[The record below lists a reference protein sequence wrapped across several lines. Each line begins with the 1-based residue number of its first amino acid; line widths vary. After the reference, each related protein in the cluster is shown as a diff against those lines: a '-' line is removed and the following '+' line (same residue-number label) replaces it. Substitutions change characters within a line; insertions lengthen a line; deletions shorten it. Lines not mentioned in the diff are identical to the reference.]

1 MRIMHNT
8 NDPRSMFK
16 AVRLPPKQEFP
27 WEIGNL
33 KRKGKREL
41 TWLENP
47 RYVQVEEFGSIPS
60 MPLFYIVDLE
70 DFGTDEWSL
79 YGCMAG
85 DKTIYDDLAEYV
97 EKYNKMKSNK
107 KS

>member
-1 MRIMHNT
+1 MNNT

-27 WEIGNL
+27 WEIDN
-33 KRKGKREL
+33 KRRKSKREL

-47 RYVQVEEFGSIPS
+47 RYVRVEEFWS
-60 MPLFYIVDLE
+60 MPLFYTVDLE
-70 DFGTDEWSL
+70 DFGTDNWSL
-79 YGCMAG
+79 YGCMAE
-85 DKTIYDDLAEYV
+85 DMSIYDDLAEYV

-107 KS
+107 QL

>member
-1 MRIMHNT
+1 MNNT

-27 WEIGNL
+27 WEINN
-33 KRKGKREL
+33 KRRKGKREL

-47 RYVQVEEFGSIPS
+47 RYVHVEEFSEEFRS

-70 DFGTDEWSL
+70 DFGTEEWSL
-79 YGCMAG
+79 YGCMAE
-85 DKTIYDDLAEYV
+85 DKSIYDDLAEYV
-97 EKYNKMKSNK
+97 EKYNKMKSDK